1 MDYLLVV
8 LAIVAIIVGL
18 IGDVLPVIP
27 GPAVTYLSLLLLHW
41 SDRFDFRSYEFLMIV
56 FLICAAITV
65 LDYVVPVW
73 GTKKFG
79 GTKQGTRGSMIG
91 LLVSV
96 IVLPILGI
104 SIGPFG
110 LFGLL
115 AGPFFG
121 AYFGEKIAK
130 TPEKDAWRAAL
141 GSFFGFLAGTFMKIV
156 FTIVIAVYVIK
167 DIIVG
172 FTNMIN

>member
-1 MDYLLVV
+1 MDYVLVV
-8 LAIVAIIVGL
+8 LAIVALIVGL

-41 SDRFDFRSYEFLMIV
+41 SEKFAYRTYNELVTMFLACVI
-56 FLICAAITV
+56 ITV

-79 GTKQGTRGSMIG
+79 GTKQGTRGSMLG

-96 IVLPILGI
+96 IGLPLLGI

-130 TPEKDAWRAAL
+130 TPEKQAWRAAI
-141 GSFFGFLAGTFMKIV
+141 GSFIGFLAGTFMKIV

-172 FTNMIN
+172 FANMVN

>member
-8 LAIVAIIVGL
+8 LAIVALIVGL
-18 IGDVLPVIP
+18 IGDFLPVIP
-27 GPAVTYLSLLLLHW
+27 GPAVTYVSLLLLHW
-41 SDRFDFRSYEFLMIV
+41 SNRFALRSSDFLVITFLV
-56 FLICAAITV
+56 CAAITV

-79 GTKQGTRGSMIG
+79 GTKSGTRGSMIG
-91 LLVSV
+91 LIVSV

-121 AYFGEKIAK
+121 AYFGEKIAN
-130 TPEKDAWRAAL
+130 TPEKDAWKAAF
-141 GSFFGFLAGTFMKIV
+141 GSFIGFLAGTFMKVV
-156 FTIVIAVYVIK
+156 FTIVISVYVIK
-167 DIIVG
+167 DIIIG
-172 FTNMIN
+172 FANIIN

>member
-1 MDYLLVV
+1 MDYLFIA
-8 LAIVAIIVGL
+8 LAILALIVGL

-41 SDRFDFRSYEFLMIV
+41 TDRFDFRSYEFLVIV
-56 FLICAAITV
+56 FLICAVITV

-79 GTKQGTRGSMIG
+79 GSKQGTWGSIIG

-96 IVLPILGI
+96 IGLPILGI

-130 TPEKDAWRAAL
+130 KQEKEAWRAAL
-141 GSFFGFLAGTFMKIV
+141 GSFIGFLAGTMMKIT
-156 FTIVIAVYVIK
+156 FTLVISVYVIG
-167 DIIVG
+167 DIIRG
-172 FTNMIN
+172 FANM

>member
-1 MDYLLVV
+1 MDYLLMV
-8 LAIVAIIVGL
+8 LAIIALIVGFV
-18 IGDVLPVIP
+18 GDVLPVIP

-41 SDRFDFRSYEFLMIV
+41 TERFDYRNYEFLVIV
-56 FLICAAITV
+56 FLICVVITM
-65 LDYVVPVW
+65 LDYVVPAW

-79 GTKQGTRGSMIG
+79 GTKQGTWGSIIG

-96 IVLPILGI
+96 IGLPILGI

-141 GSFFGFLAGTFMKIV
+141 GSFIGFLAGTMMKIT
-156 FTIVIAVYVIK
+156 FTIVISVYVIK

-172 FTNMIN
+172 FSEMM